1 MICGCIGIVAEV
13 SYEALKKRYDQ
24 GWVLEIFDDLD
35 KLMARIIK
43 ARAEKEVSVY
53 PKYYTIH
60 LLYSISIHVFCIGNQ
75 YRVPWQRGGHLG
87 EICAASGKKL
97 CNAVRVDF
105 YVLPY
110 TILFYCSLYLVDFER
125 FTLGAHWGASG
136 RSGI

>member
-97 CNAVRVDF
+97 YNAVDLIDF
-105 YVLPY
+105 GD
-110 TILFYCSLYLVDFER
+110 I
-125 FTLGAHWGASG
+125 ASTVHF
-136 RSGI
+136 IKALNFICKIFKKKVK